1 MKNNPGEDQPI
12 RLNRLLAQRGLC
24 SRRKADEWIAAGRVS
39 IDGLICRH
47 LGAVVNP
54 ETQRIAVDGVS
65 LTEKPAAYYLALHKP
80 KGVVTTRQDPQG
92 RKTVMDF
99 LSPEHRKAG
108 VFPVGRLDRDSEG
121 LLLLTN
127 DGDWS
132 QILLHPRHVVW
143 KEYRVQTDKPLTE
156 AIRKKFSQGVKL
168 EEKTT
173 LPARLSHPADDSCG
187 GTVFHLS
194 IREGRNR
201 QIRRMCAAAG
211 LNILSLKRLSVGPIM
226 LGDLPSGA
234 WRTLTPEETEIVFQL
249 GA

>member
-1 MKNNPGEDQPI
+1 MKNNPGDNQSI
-12 RLNRLLAQRGLC
+12 RLNRLLAQYGLC

-39 IDGLICRH
+39 INGLVCRQ
-47 LGAVVNP
+47 LGAAVDP
-54 ETQRIAVDGVS
+54 ETQQIAVDGVL
-65 LTEKPAAYYLALHKP
+65 LTERPAIYYIALNKP

-92 RKTVMDF
+92 RRTVMDL

-108 VFPVGRLDRDSEG
+108 VFPVGRLDHDSEG
-121 LLLLTN
+121 LLLITN

-132 QILLHPRHVVW
+132 QILLHPRHIVW
-143 KEYRVQTDKPLTE
+143 KKYRVQTDKPMTE
-156 AIRKKFSQGVKL
+156 TIRKKFSQGVKL

-173 LPARLSHPADDSCG
+173 LPARVSHPAKDSCS

-211 LNILSLKRLSVGPIM
+211 LNILSLKRLSVGPIE

-234 WRTLTPEETEIVFQL
+234 WRTLTTEETQTVFHL
-249 GA
+249 GD